1 MNLNKTSYD
10 LNEIVKFQDFVK
22 ENEKHNFEESVII
35 ENLDLIKN
43 NISYQ
48 KAFFTAHLKS
58 YYAIYKFLKICH
70 ENDLKEELKQYIDN
84 NIEDDSVIE
93 ILLCYYLFLYATKD
107 KFKDTIKDELIKQLS
122 NGKKVSYYFVYELYL
137 FCILNSL
144 NMQNYKNII
153 IEDNRSSNNETNI
166 LNDLTKK
173 KLFLNAEEITK
184 YSRDDKIIL
193 SINKNDIVKF
203 KNKNLNLFIV
213 NTATLLNSCVYSSS
227 DIIFKQNVDF
237 LKKLIDWK
245 NIDLEEIYNLIG
257 SSIVSFFCDKSFNS
271 LDNLEVDT
279 ISIENNNILYD
290 EAKIDLLE
298 NIFKEKNFN
307 EYNLT
312 RTISK
317 LYTDILYINKL
328 LDYELPNKDIYPS
341 LNKLF
346 KHMFFLSM
354 MENHFTEQN
363 NVFFRNKIHFPTTRN
378 RESSP
383 SDFILNHFY
392 VKKDNY
398 FTLEDYD
405 KTTKKDM
412 NLNCLLGALDNLNDS
427 MYSQKAKENSKKLT
441 GKLLKNIKEEFNV
454 LEELKTLLKEE
465 IKSFDSKNKYF
476 NPIKIN
482 LNINSMT
489 ELKEYSEENKLLFD
503 FYKLLNCLNYEEF
516 NEKFLNVDYV
526 LKNYIGKVFKTYSDN
541 RLYETNYIEKFS
553 KLENVVNYL
562 FKQIINENKIN
573 KTYLNQMLKFHY
585 NIILKNENFKDF
597 LLIEK
602 DLILS
607 LDVKKIKFLKFYND
621 NDLLNENE
629 KVLYNDLNFRSFI
642 DNNREDNTSIDNL
655 DEKLKILQPLKEFSL
670 RLKNY
675 LNKENEVLYKNK
687 YIFKLLKNNYIE
699 ILSDKYVVEKLVK
712 DDSWHEVDKTIFLKD
727 LIKEEKCFDLFNLI
741 KELAVFHSIKLS
753 DSIKTEF
760 FYTNETLDDIF

>member
-48 KAFFTAHLKS
+48 KTFFTAHLKS

-107 KFKDTIKDELIKQLS
+107 KFKDTIKDKLIKQLS

-144 NMQNYKNII
+144 NMQNYKNLI
-153 IEDNRSSNNETNI
+153 IEENRSSNNEINI
-166 LNDLTKK
+166 LNDLTNK

-213 NTATLLNSCVYSSS
+213 NTATLLNSCVRSSS
-227 DIIFKQNVDF
+227 DIFFEKNIDF
-237 LKKLIDWK
+237 LKKLIDWN
-245 NIDLEEIYNLIG
+245 NIDLEEIHNLIG
-257 SSIVSFFCDKSFNS
+257 SSIVSFFYDKSFNS

-290 EAKIDLLE
+290 EAKIDFLE
-298 NIFKEKNFN
+298 NIFKENNFN

-328 LDYELPNKDIYPS
+328 LDYELPNKYIYPS

-346 KHMFFLSM
+346 KHMFFLFM
-354 MENHFTEQN
+354 MEDHYSEQN

-398 FTLEDYD
+398 FTLEDYE
-405 KTTKKDM
+405 KATKKDM

-489 ELKEYSEENKLLFD
+489 ELKEYAEENKLLFD

-516 NEKFLNVDYV
+516 NEKFLKVDYV

-553 KLENVVNYL
+553 KLENIVNYL

-621 NDLLNENE
+621 NNLLNEDE
-629 KVLYNDLNFRSFI
+629 KVLYNDLKFGSFI
-642 DNNREDNTSIDNL
+642 DNNKEDNTSIDNL
-655 DEKLKILQPLKEFSL
+655 DEKLKKLQPLKEFSL